1 MRHYDD
7 VEWTFYKQEVLSENK
22 TQEMEEHLYNCDEC
36 MDIFLSLINNDEIDE
51 AEEIISKDFTDEV
64 LNSIEKQKH
73 ELKQELKTIKRR
85 KEDRFKSIFGY
96 YVAVAAVTI
105 ILTWGGFYSS
115 IVDIL
120 PQVAEETVIAN
131 VSKEPNII
139 SNVSERI
146 VNKTSIFINDFEIYS
161 PKEGLKK

>member
-1 MRHYDD
+1 NGGKKMRHYDD

-22 TQEMEEHLYNCDEC
+22 TQKMEEHLYNCDEC

-146 VNKTSIFINDFEIYS
+146 VNKTSIF
-161 PKEGLKK
+161 